1 MPKRDYT
8 IDLRHTKPVTLS
20 VVIFLLTAGIAMGA
34 LAFLQFTDWIAAF
47 YVFAALPLPISM
59 IFLITKIIIPTLNK
73 SKKDDKKVS
82 IIAFVI
88 YYFSTFVGW
97 AMIWMIIWHVKPDSY
112 LNIDTFPPKDAYN
125 TFGYVLVGASFVCFK
140 TAPAFVL
147 PSALIS
153 GLVSEAQI
161 TIAWAI
167 EILFIAFMLR
177 LVNERLPKKK
187 K

>member
-1 MPKRDYT
+1 FEPLTFFPPLMKFIEKKYLHIEKKNKKMPKRDYT

-88 YYFSTFVGW
+88 YYFSTFIGW
-97 AMIWMIIWHVKPDSY
+97 AMIWMIIW
-112 LNIDTFPPKDAYN
+112 
-125 TFGYVLVGASFVCFK
+125 
-140 TAPAFVL
+140 
-147 PSALIS
+147 
-153 GLVSEAQI
+153 
-161 TIAWAI
+161 
-167 EILFIAFMLR
+167 
-177 LVNERLPKKK
+177 
-187 K
+187 